1 MLSLLLHSH
10 EAFSSTR
17 WWHPQMNDTNTLPP
31 TVAAMYI
38 LTSEGSAI
46 FATTTGL
53 LVTVTVTNLEIKKQ
67 ALYLVLWVYKRY
79 ILPSWSSHSL
89 FQDQVNVKT
98 KKDGSPLFLRPI
110 LVTSHTFNLD
120 NSGLALPFHTCIYI
134 LEAINYHTNTRG
146 SKGLGT
152 RLSSHRLVVW
162 SNFSQTDIVPAPM
175 GSL

>member
-1 MLSLLLHSH
+1 M
-10 EAFSSTR
+10 ASTDE
-17 WWHPQMNDTNTLPP
+17 WHQH
-31 TVAAMYI
+31 
-38 LTSEGSAI
+38 LTSNCGSNAHPHI
-46 FATTTGL
+46 RRIS
-53 LVTVTVTNLEIKKQ
+53 NLSNYHRVAGNGNSYQLGDQK
-67 ALYLVLWVYKRY
+67 ASPLRVYKMY
-79 ILPSWSSHSL
+79 VLPSWSSPSL